1 MFYKNFSGYLKSKY
15 NKKIKKICID
25 GGFTCP
31 NRDGTCGTGGCI
43 FCGERGAGEHISSEM
58 SISDQVKNY
67 FASNPNAD
75 GFIAYFQNFTNT
87 YAPVS
92 VLKQRYDSALT
103 DERIVALSVGTRPD
117 CITEEVAELLSS
129 YKNDYDV
136 WVELGLQTS
145 NDKTA
150 NIINRCYSSSVFDQA
165 VKILEKYNI
174 PVVVHIII
182 GLPGETKE
190 DVSNTVNFI
199 NKFNLWGIKIHSIY
213 VMKNTVLEKMYYENN
228 YEPPTLD
235 NYVDQATYVLC
246 NISPNMI
253 VHRLTG
259 DCPAGLLVAPEWN
272 RDKNKVIRL
281 INMKMEENGWV
292 QGCHYSRKR

>member
-67 FASNPNAD
+67 FASSPNAD

-129 YKNDYDV
+129 YKKDYDV

-150 NIINRCYSSSVFDQA
+150 NIINRGYSSSVFDQA

-235 NYVDQATYVLC
+235 DYVDQATYVLC